1 MEIKKFLPESY
12 LKNNMVEL
20 PKGINRIKI
29 DIGLSFNA
37 PVSFEWLEKDP
48 KLVVFGF
55 EPNVENIKIIKEK
68 NEKLNPFSGLP
79 HYNKNSIRKYINKRF
94 FIFPFALS
102 NYTGH
107 ATFYNII
114 NKTNNQ
120 TKKFDYD

>member
-55 EPNVENIKIIKEK
+55 E
-68 NEKLNPFSGLP
+68 
-79 HYNKNSIRKYINKRF
+79 
-94 FIFPFALS
+94 
-102 NYTGH
+102 
-107 ATFYNII
+107 
-114 NKTNNQ
+114 
-120 TKKFDYD
+120 